1 MQFENLIILLLLE
14 LVLSILVSIAYH
26 ILYSLLYF
34 NFFHIYIY
42 IYIYLFICTAFI
54 RNSAILIY
62 IHIPCYF
69 CAMLKIYFINILC
82 HHDDIIEG
90 NLKKPTFLL
99 EASSAEVCSVKM
111 SHT

>member
-34 NFFHIYIY
+34 NFFHIY